1 MTRVIKIGGRPQ
13 QDAALAVTLARDW
26 ARSRL
31 NGGLVVV
38 HGGGA
43 EISELQATL
52 GGASKFVDGRRA
64 TTQRDIGVVRMALS
78 GSANK
83 RLASTLVD
91 HGVDA
96 VGLSG
101 EDAALIGALPLNPS
115 ELGCVGVPKTINV
128 TLLRHLLDAGYL
140 PVISP
145 LSRDLSGTMGAAL
158 NVNGD
163 DAAAAIAVALHATEL
178 LLVTDVPGIMCD
190 GALVPRLR
198 SDTAAQLIADRTV
211 TGGMRA
217 KVDAGLAAIA
227 GGVPRVRIS
236 DVESIADHGR
246 GTVLYATGERS

>member
-13 QDAALAVTLARDW
+13 QDAALAAMLAIGW
-26 ARSRL
+26 ASSRFS
-31 NGGLVVV
+31 GGLVVV

-52 GGASKFVDGRRA
+52 GSVPRFVNGRRA
-64 TTQRDIGVVRMALS
+64 TTERDMAAVRMALS
-78 GSANK
+78 GTANK
-83 RLASTLVD
+83 RLASSLVD
-91 HGVDA
+91 NGIDA

-101 EDAALIGALPLNPS
+101 EDASLIGALPLNAA

-128 TLLRHLLDAGYL
+128 TLLRHLLGGGYL

-145 LSRDLSGTMGAAL
+145 VSRDLSGTIGGGL

-163 DAAAAIAVALHATEL
+163 DAAAAIAIALHATEL

-190 GALVPRLR
+190 GAVVPRLR
-198 SDTAAQLIADRTV
+198 SDTAAQLIADRTI

-217 KVDAGLAAIA
+217 KVDAGLAALT

-236 DVESIADHGR
+236 DIGAIGDPIR
-246 GTVLYATGERS
+246 GTVLHAIGERS